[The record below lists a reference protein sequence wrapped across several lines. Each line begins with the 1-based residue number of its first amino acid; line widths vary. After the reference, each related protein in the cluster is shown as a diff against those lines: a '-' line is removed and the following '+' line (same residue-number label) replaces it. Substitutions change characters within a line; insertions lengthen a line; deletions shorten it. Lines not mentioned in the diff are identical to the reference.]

1 MKKLFLLLFCFI
13 TLSGQVFSQRLLIS
27 GIVGFPQSGFAFA
40 NNSVI
45 DQSAYGGSIG
55 LEQKLSN
62 TFSAYGTIG
71 ATFLSQK
78 GVSDVSTIIPVM
90 IGIKLNMGAGGFLP
104 FIGAEIG
111 YEFTQYD
118 DYFLGKQ
125 TVKEA
130 AIGVFLGLEVPLTS
144 KISLNLEGKYGFVL
158 ALFRTNSLASINIG
172 VAFGLN

>member
-1 MKKLFLLLFCFI
+1 
-13 TLSGQVFSQRLLIS
+13 
-27 GIVGFPQSGFAFA
+27 
-40 NNSVI
+40 
-45 DQSAYGGSIG
+45 
-55 LEQKLSN
+55 
-62 TFSAYGTIG
+62 
-71 ATFLSQK
+71 
-78 GVSDVSTIIPVM
+78 M